1 MRDFKATSGRTHFC
15 WGKIPTE
22 LHFNQKYSMQIKI
35 FRTMFPQKKKTYNFG
50 KLLFPS
56 EKILKRLEIAF
67 QKFMVGKELSSYY
80 IDPF

>member
-1 MRDFKATSGRTHFC
+1 
-15 WGKIPTE
+15 
-22 LHFNQKYSMQIKI
+22 
-35 FRTMFPQKKKTYNFG
+35 MFPQKKKTYNFG

-80 IDPF
+80 IYPF

>member
-1 MRDFKATSGRTHFC
+1 MCVILKQCQGEQTFVGEKF
-15 WGKIPTE
+15 PTE

-35 FRTMFPQKKKTYNFG
+35 SRTMFPQKIFFG

-56 EKILKRLEIAF
+56 EKILKRLKIAF

-80 IDPF
+80 IYPF